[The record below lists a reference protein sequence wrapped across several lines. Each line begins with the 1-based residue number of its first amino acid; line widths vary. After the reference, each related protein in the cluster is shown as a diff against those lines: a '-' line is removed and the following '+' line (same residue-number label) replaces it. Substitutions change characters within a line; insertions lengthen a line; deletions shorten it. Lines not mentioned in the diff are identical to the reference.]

1 MVPDRWCDEP
11 AVSCCWQTHPGM
23 GCGIRRTSGDKVT
36 IEEQTKT
43 CITGCAHVGERVCYV
58 GEVCF
63 VPRCAVFFP
72 TLFQPKQRVKHR
84 F

>member
-36 IEEQTKT
+36 IEEPVSYTHLT
-43 CITGCAHVGERVCYV
+43 L
-58 GEVCF
+58 
-63 VPRCAVFFP
+63 P
-72 TLFQPKQRVKHR
+72 TIYSV
-84 F
+84 